1 MEDLSR
7 QESEKRE
14 SQSSVAADKNEG
26 TEHLVGEQPLL
37 DTSKETI
44 ESANGDGASGSNQNK
59 KKKKKK
65 KKTADAL
72 ANVEVAENTSYA
84 KNRDESEGHAPS
96 NLQGQSNSSTSM
108 RAAVE
113 PVDCKPVSEAS
124 PGRPTAENEIPQ
136 ESISCTKKKKKKK
149 KKKKTGI
156 ADPVLSTCDEGA
168 HAGNGSDSTSI
179 VAEASSQPNK
189 TSVTEESHQLSGD
202 RNDVEEKTKLSEMTR
217 EGANSNVDSNPI
229 SCNQQTEANSSCPI
243 ERDFP
248 ELAEDNSLSHVKKKK
263 KKKKKRKQDNDSQ
276 PSISGTSSGTGTVT
290 ENEFVA
296 DNKILS
302 GTLTRRDGSCRQKI
316 VKEPTSCL
324 EKAAELTTAGS
335 DAFPPLMQDENLGT
349 AEATTM
355 RGIDFEVTKDSNRKD
370 KEGSK
375 DLDKQE
381 EKPNYGN
388 PLLVKEM

>member
-14 SQSSVAADKNEG
+14 SESSVAADKSEG

-44 ESANGDGASGSNQNK
+44 ESANVDGAYGSNQNK

-65 KKTADAL
+65 KKTADAS
-72 ANVEVAENTSYA
+72 ANVEVAENTSYEE
-84 KNRDESEGHAPS
+84 NRDESEGHAPS
-96 NLQGQSNSSTSM
+96 NPQTQSNSSTSM
-108 RAAVE
+108 GTAVE
-113 PVDCKPVSEAS
+113 LIDCKPVSEAS
-124 PGRPTAENEIPQ
+124 SGLPSAENEIPQ

-149 KKKKTGI
+149 KKKRTEI
-156 ADPVLSTCDEGA
+156 ASTRDEGA

-202 RNDVEEKTKLSEMTR
+202 RKDIEEKNKQSEMTR
-217 EGANSNVDSNPI
+217 EGANSNFDSNPI
-229 SCNQQTEANSSCPI
+229 SHNQTEANSSRPI
-243 ERDFP
+243 EGDFP
-248 ELAEDNSLSHVKKKK
+248 DVAGDNSLPPVEKKKK
-263 KKKKKRKQDNDSQ
+263 KKKKKKQESDSQ
-276 PSISGTSSGTGTVT
+276 PPISGTSSCTGTVT

-296 DNKILS
+296 DNEILS
-302 GTLTRRDGSCRQKI
+302 GTLTSRDGSCSQKI
-316 VKEPTSCL
+316 VKEPISCL

-335 DAFPPLMQDENLGT
+335 GAFPPLMQDENLGT

-355 RGIDFEVTKDSNRKD
+355 KGSDFEVTNDSSRKD
-370 KEGSK
+370 KAGSK

-381 EKPNYGN
+381 EKPDYAN
-388 PLLVKEM
+388 PMLVKEM

>member
-14 SQSSVAADKNEG
+14 SQSSVAADKIEG

-44 ESANGDGASGSNQNK
+44 ESADGDGAYGSNQNK

-65 KKTADAL
+65 KKTADAS
-72 ANVEVAENTSYA
+72 ASVEVAENTSYEE
-84 KNRDESEGHAPS
+84 NRDESEGHASS
-96 NLQGQSNSSTSM
+96 NPQGQSNSSTSM
-108 RAAVE
+108 GAAVE
-113 PVDCKPVSEAS
+113 LIDCKPVSEAS
-124 PGRPTAENEIPQ
+124 PGLPSAENKIPR
-136 ESISCTKKKKKKK
+136 ESTKKKKKKK
-149 KKKKTGI
+149 KKKRTEI
-156 ADPVLSTCDEGA
+156 ASTCDEGA

-189 TSVTEESHQLSGD
+189 TSVTEESRQLSGD
-202 RNDVEEKTKLSEMTR
+202 RNDIEEKNKHSEMTR

-229 SCNQQTEANSSCPI
+229 SCNHTEVNSSCPM
-243 ERDFP
+243 EGDFP
-248 ELAEDNSLSHVKKKK
+248 DLAEDNSLSPVKKKK
-263 KKKKKRKQDNDSQ
+263 KKKKKKKQETDSQ
-276 PSISGTSSGTGTVT
+276 QPISETSSGTGTVT

-296 DNKILS
+296 DIEILS
-302 GTLTRRDGSCRQKI
+302 GTSTQKEGSPSQKI

-324 EKAAELTTAGS
+324 ETAGELTTAGS
-335 DAFPPLMQDENLGT
+335 GAFPPLMQDETLGT

-355 RGIDFEVTKDSNRKD
+355 KGSDFEVTKDSSKTD
-370 KEGSK
+370 KAGSK
-375 DLDKQE
+375 DLDKQD
-381 EKPNYGN
+381 EKPNDAD

>member
-14 SQSSVAADKNEG
+14 SESSVAADKSEG

-44 ESANGDGASGSNQNK
+44 ESANVDGAYGSNQNK

-65 KKTADAL
+65 KKTADASE
-72 ANVEVAENTSYA
+72 NVKVAENTSYEE
-84 KNRDESEGHAPS
+84 NRDESEGHAPS
-96 NLQGQSNSSTSM
+96 NPQTQSNSSTSM
-108 RAAVE
+108 GTAVE
-113 PVDCKPVSEAS
+113 LIDCKPVSEAS
-124 PGRPTAENEIPQ
+124 SGLPSAENEIPQ

-149 KKKKTGI
+149 KKKRTEI
-156 ADPVLSTCDEGA
+156 ASTRDEGA

-202 RNDVEEKTKLSEMTR
+202 RNDIEEKDKHSEMTR

-229 SCNQQTEANSSCPI
+229 SCNQTEANSSCPI
-243 ERDFP
+243 EGDFP
-248 ELAEDNSLSHVKKKK
+248 DLAGDNSLSPVEKKKK
-263 KKKKKRKQDNDSQ
+263 KKKKKKQETDSQ
-276 PSISGTSSGTGTVT
+276 PPISGTSSGTGTVT

-296 DNKILS
+296 GNEILS
-302 GTLTRRDGSCRQKI
+302 GTLTPRDGLCSQKI
-316 VKEPTSCL
+316 VKEPISCL

-355 RGIDFEVTKDSNRKD
+355 KGSDFEVTNDSSRKD
-370 KEGSK
+370 KAGSK

-381 EKPNYGN
+381 EKPDYAN
-388 PLLVKEM
+388 PMLVKEM